1 MAVGRACLALS
12 RFAAPRP
19 SFCFVLFLDKTDNK
33 RVSIKRMIL
42 NDLKVKPKALEVPFT
57 LRYNAL
63 LTAFGVI
70 LTRVFISRD
79 FGNYYKRHSF
89 TPRV

>member
-1 MAVGRACLALS
+1 
-12 RFAAPRP
+12 
-19 SFCFVLFLDKTDNK
+19 
-33 RVSIKRMIL
+33 MIL

-57 LRYNAL
+57 LRSNAL

-89 TPRV
+89 TPRA